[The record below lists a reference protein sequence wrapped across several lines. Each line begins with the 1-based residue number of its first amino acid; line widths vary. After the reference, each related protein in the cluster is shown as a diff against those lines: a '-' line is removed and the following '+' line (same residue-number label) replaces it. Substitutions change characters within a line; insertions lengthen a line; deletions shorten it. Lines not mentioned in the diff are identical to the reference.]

1 MTALH
6 VSKVAADAVRAATK
20 EQKRI
25 HHLIHLNPVRSTCDY
40 L

>member
-1 MTALH
+1 MTILH
-6 VSKVAADAVRAATK
+6 VLTVAADAVRAAIK

-25 HHLIHLNPVRSTCDY
+25 RYLIHLNPVRSTCYY